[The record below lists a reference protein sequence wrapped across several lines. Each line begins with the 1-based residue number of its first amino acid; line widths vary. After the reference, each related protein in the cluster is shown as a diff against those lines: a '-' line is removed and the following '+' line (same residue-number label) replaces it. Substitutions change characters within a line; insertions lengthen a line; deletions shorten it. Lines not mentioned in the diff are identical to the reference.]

1 MSQETVLIVE
11 DDAVI
16 RALIEKALARSYD
29 YHVVATDDGEKG
41 LHLIVESPPDVL
53 LLDLALPSLNGLDLM
68 RELNRQRL
76 RIPTIVITAD
86 GRPEQILSA
95 FRLGAKDFLQKP
107 FSMAE
112 LRRALENALT
122 EERLR
127 RERDQLTKALTVAN
141 ARQQQQLEN
150 WAALNFIAK
159 TIISTL
165 EENEVLERV
174 VATTNHLLDVEAG
187 SLLLLDPESEKL
199 HFAVTLQG
207 AETRFSDLELEMG
220 QGIAGWVAEH
230 GESLLVNDVQHD
242 PRFYAAVDH
251 ITGFQSK
258 AILCVPLKTRNRV
271 LGVFEV
277 INKRSGP
284 ESPSFTED
292 DQSILLTLASWIAI
306 AVENARL
313 NRAMQDHAAARAF
326 RQTVV
331 TLAHHINNQLMNYS
345 LELDNLE
352 HKEYSDTERSREL
365 FQIARSCVREITEV
379 VRALDQLTE
388 IRTVPYVGSEEM
400 LDIDGLLPKPEPEE
414 G

>member
-29 YHVVATDDGEKG
+29 YRVLAADDGVQG
-41 LHLIVESPPDVL
+41 LELILDHQPDVL
-53 LLDLALPSLNGLDLM
+53 LLDLALPSLSGLDLM
-68 RELNRQRL
+68 RELNRQRQ

-86 GRPEQILSA
+86 GRPEQILNA

-107 FSMAE
+107 FSMEE
-112 LRRALENALT
+112 LRVALENALT

-127 RERDQLTKALTVAN
+127 RERDHLTRALTVAN
-141 ARQQQQLEN
+141 AHQQQQLEN

-187 SLLLLDPESEKL
+187 SLLLLDAEAQTL

-207 AETRFSDLELEMG
+207 TETRFSDIELNVG

-230 GESLLVNDVQHD
+230 GEPLLVNDVRND
-242 PRFYAAVDH
+242 PRFYATVDH

-258 AILCVPLKTRNRV
+258 AILCVPLKTRNRI

-284 ESPSFTED
+284 ESPAFTED

-352 HKEYSDTERSREL
+352 HKKCDEGERSREL
-365 FQIARSCVREITEV
+365 LKVARSCVQEITEV
-379 VRALDQLTE
+379 VRALNQLTE

-400 LDIDGLLPKPEPEE
+400 LDIDGLLMKPD
-414 G
+414 